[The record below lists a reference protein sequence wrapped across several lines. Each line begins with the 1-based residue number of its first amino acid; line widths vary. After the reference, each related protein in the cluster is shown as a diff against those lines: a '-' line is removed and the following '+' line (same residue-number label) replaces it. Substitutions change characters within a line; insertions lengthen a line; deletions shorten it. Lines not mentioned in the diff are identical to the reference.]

1 MNYNLINNKNI
12 YLLKEFIQNE
22 KSENFRY
29 YQNRNINV
37 IKNHILTLILTNE
50 MKNIIGYGHLDSEE
64 NKIWLGICVCENYRG
79 KGYGKKIMNYILGF
93 AKNNNLEKI
102 HLTVDKNNL
111 VAKKLYE
118 KNNFIIEKEN
128 EKFFKMVKYM
138 K

>member
-93 AKNNNLEKI
+93 AKDNNLEKI
-102 HLTVDKNNL
+102 QLTVDKNNL

>member
-1 MNYNLINNKNI
+1 MNYNLIDNKNI

-29 YQNRNINV
+29 YKNRNIEV

-50 MKNIIGYGHLDSEE
+50 IKNIIGYGHLDSEE

-102 HLTVDKNNL
+102 HLTVDKNNII
-111 VAKKLYE
+111 AKKLYE
-118 KNNFIIEKEN
+118 KKNFIVEKEN
-128 EKFFKMVKYM
+128 ENFFEMVKYI

>member
-64 NKIWLGICVCENYRG
+64 NKIWLGICVCKNFRG

-93 AKNNNLEKI
+93 AKDNNLEKI
-102 HLTVDKNNL
+102 HLTVDKNNII
-111 VAKKLYE
+111 AKKLYE
-118 KNNFIIEKEN
+118 KKNIG
-128 EKFFKMVKYM
+128 
-138 K
+138 